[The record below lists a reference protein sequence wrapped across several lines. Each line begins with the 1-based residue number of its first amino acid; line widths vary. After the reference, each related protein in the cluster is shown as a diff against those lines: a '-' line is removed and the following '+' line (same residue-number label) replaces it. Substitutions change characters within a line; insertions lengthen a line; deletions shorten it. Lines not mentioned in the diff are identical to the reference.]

1 MLCAL
6 CDVRGALE
14 VVLLEF
20 EQCTDKSRLTQ
31 LKELAALGTI
41 TAMTADKAATGVRC
55 LFLILNASLGSVS
68 AVPSM
73 GNSARVCVH
82 ARMRMMC
89 FLALRV
95 FSAGVA
101 LACCVQLR
109 RSRA

>member
-20 EQCTDKSRLTQ
+20 EKCTDESRLTQ
-31 LKELAALGTI
+31 LKELAALGTL
-41 TAMTADKAATGVRC
+41 TAMTADKAATCVRC
-55 LFLILNASLGSVS
+55 LLIIVNASLGPVS
-68 AVPSM
+68 AAPSM
-73 GNSARVCVH
+73 GHSARACVH

-101 LACCVQLR
+101 LACCV
-109 RSRA
+109 

>member
-1 MLCAL
+1 MLCMLCAL

-20 EQCTDKSRLTQ
+20 EKCTDESRLTQ

-55 LFLILNASLGSVS
+55 LFLILNASVGLVS

-73 GNSARVCVH
+73 GKSARVCVH
-82 ARMRMMC
+82 AGVRMMC

-101 LACCVQLR
+101 PACGV
-109 RSRA
+109 